1 MRLFRTKEVGS
12 NIPSWAT
19 PKQVKPMVVRLGLG
33 LMMEVPYFQGL
44 GFRVNDGSPIP
55 LCLTLDSGSQH
66 TPCPYLSRP
75 LYSPPYLEPFR
86 EPAKAPLV
94 PS

>member
-33 LMMEVPYFQGL
+33 LMMEVPYFQGF
-44 GFRVNDGSPIP
+44 GYRVNDGSPIP

-66 TPCPYLSRP
+66 TLHALTS
-75 LYSPPYLEPFR
+75 
-86 EPAKAPLV
+86 LV
-94 PS
+94 HYIVPHI